1 VSEAEKMLDKD
12 ISDNMA
18 IGKFGG
24 EAILTKYVP
33 PFFLAQV
40 YYHLNCGDWVAL
52 LHNCLKLLSVNFC

>member
-33 PFFLAQV
+33 PSSLAWV
-40 YYHLNCGDWVAL
+40 YYYLNCDDWVA
-52 LHNCLKLLSVNFC
+52 F